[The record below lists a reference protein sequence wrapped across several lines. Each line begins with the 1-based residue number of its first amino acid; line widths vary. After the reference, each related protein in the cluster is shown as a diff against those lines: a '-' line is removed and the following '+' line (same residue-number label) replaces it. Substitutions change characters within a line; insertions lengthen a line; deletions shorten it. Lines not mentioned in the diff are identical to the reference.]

1 MSVSSE
7 LPDLT
12 ATHLARL
19 IRTGEVSA
27 TEVMAAHL
35 ERVQQ
40 WNPQINAVVA
50 ADFDRAVAGARAA
63 DAAQARGEPLGAL
76 HGLPVAHKDLFSTKG
91 TRTTFGSLAFEDYV
105 PEADVTL
112 VERQR
117 LAGAIAIGK
126 TNTPEFGAGSHTFNS
141 VYGMTRNPYAPDRSA
156 GGSSGGAAAALASGM
171 VALADGSDM
180 GGSLRNPASFCNIVG
195 LRPSFGRVPYAP
207 NAGRFNPLSVAGPMG
222 RTVEDVAL
230 FLETLAGFDAR
241 DPLSFPSPE
250 IAYSKQLQRDFSNV
264 RIAWGGDLGGLPF
277 EPEVMEITRAS
288 LGVFAD
294 LGCRVEAATPP
305 LEGAHEAFHTLRAMS
320 FANAYRETLKSKRDK
335 LKDTVIWN
343 IEKGLRLTVDD
354 ILDAQAQRTRL
365 FERLREFTDTYEFI
379 VAPVS
384 QVLPFPVEQEYP
396 AEIAGVPQATY
407 IDWQQ
412 SAYVF
417 SVAGNP
423 AISVPCGFSKDGTPV
438 GVQIIGRYRDELGV
452 LQLAHAFEQL
462 TQHHR
467 RRPVRSTLS

>member
-1 MSVSSE
+1 MSTLSE

-12 ATHLARL
+12 ATRLAEL
-19 IRTGEVSA
+19 IRNREVSA

-35 ERVQQ
+35 DRVQQ

-50 ADFDRAVAGARAA
+50 ADFERAMSSARAA
-63 DAAQARGEPLGAL
+63 DDAQSRGEQLGAL

-91 TRTTFGSLAFEDYV
+91 TRTTFGSLAFEHYV
-105 PEADVTL
+105 PEADVSV

-117 LAGAIAIGK
+117 LAGAISLGK

-141 VYGMTRNPYAPDRSA
+141 VYGMTRNPYATDRSA
-156 GGSSGGAAAALASGM
+156 GGSSGGAAAALACGM

-180 GGSLRNPASFCNIVG
+180 GGSLRNPASFCNVVG
-195 LRPSFGRVPYAP
+195 LRPSFGRVPNAP

-230 FLETLAGFDAR
+230 FLETLAGFDTR

-250 IAYSKQLQRDFSNV
+250 IPYSKWLQRDFTNV

-277 EPEVMEITRAS
+277 EKEVMEISRAS
-288 LGVFAD
+288 LNHFD
-294 LGCRVEAATPP
+294 NLGCHVENATPP
-305 LEGAHEAFHTLRAMS
+305 LDGANEAFHTLRAMA

-335 LKDTVIWN
+335 LKDTVVWN
-343 IEKGLRLTVDD
+343 IEKGLRLTIDE
-354 ILDAQAQRTRL
+354 ILDAQAQRIRL
-365 FERLREFTDTYEFI
+365 FDRMREFLTTYEFI

-384 QVLPFPVEQEYP
+384 QVLPFRVEQEYP
-396 AEIAGVPQATY
+396 AQIAGVPQSTY

-423 AISVPCGFSKDGTPV
+423 CISVPCGFSEAGTPV
-438 GVQIIGRYRDELGV
+438 GIQIIGRYRDELGV

-462 TQHHR
+462 TRHYC
-467 RRPVRSTLS
+467 RRPIRSALS